1 MASVVNH
8 AAEGSRSG
16 GRKIYITYKKPRGY
30 VRRQKKVAGNK
41 CVHRKG
47 CGASNGTVPRK
58 KRIKSKD

>member
-47 CGASNGTVPRK
+47 CGTSFGNVPGK
-58 KRIKSKD
+58 KRIKVKN

>member
-30 VRRQKKVAGNK
+30 VGRQKKATGSK

-58 KRIKSKD
+58 KQIKSKD